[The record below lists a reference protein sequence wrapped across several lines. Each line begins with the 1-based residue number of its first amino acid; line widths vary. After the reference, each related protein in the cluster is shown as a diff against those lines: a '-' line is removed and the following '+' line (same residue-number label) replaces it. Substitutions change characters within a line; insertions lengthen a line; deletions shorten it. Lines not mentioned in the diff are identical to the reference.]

1 MNQMGIKNLINR
13 NAPAGE
19 QVAFINEREADLL
32 RRSGGSGR
40 TDNNPYGIPS
50 YVGGGEPD
58 DYGGDSGD
66 TSGFGGEGDSFGGD
80 SPDLDY
86 GRPTGSVPAN
96 SVNPTGRTTDQIV
109 FDDNYGKI
117 GSFGNLHQ
125 DLNPQGREGLY
136 GGSSSSGGQGFFGT
150 IGNFL
155 KDTVKQ
161 AFNNPGTFLMNT
173 AVNLNPV
180 GALANIV
187 SGLATGKSIGTN
199 ISNTV
204 GGQNVQAS
212 PFNQALG
219 DVGQDIRGVFSNF
232 PDNLNIQDFLSQRE
246 PTLFS
251 PEQARQLNAAASRI
265 PNIGDPL
272 VATGKPINL
281 SPEPVS
287 DPYTS
292 ASSIG
297 VQQVGLP
304 NLTPS
309 GSKVAPAPNQRFT
322 STQSGN
328 PQQYLDA
335 VNKSTINQSR
345 TANPALFDKNISDQR
360 QALSQIDLMYG
371 GPKQFADA
379 LSKSRGS

>member
-66 TSGFGGEGDSFGGD
+66 SFSGEPDDSGNSYGGD

-86 GRPTGSVPAN
+86 GRPTEPGTAN
-96 SVNPTGRTTDQIV
+96 SVNPEGRSTAQIV
-109 FDDNYGKI
+109 FDDNYNKM
-117 GSFGNLHQ
+117 GSFGNLHH

-155 KDTVKQ
+155 SRTASHIAK
-161 AFNNPGTFLMNT
+161 NPGTFLMNT
-173 AVNLNPV
+173 AINLTPY

-187 SGLATGKSIGTN
+187 SGLTTGSAIGTHA
-199 ISNTV
+199 SNKV
-204 GGQNVQAS
+204 GTKLGFDPVAPS
-212 PFNQALG
+212 AFNEALG
-219 DVGQDIRGVFSNF
+219 NVGQDIRGVF
-232 PDNLNIQDFLSQRE
+232 PDNLNIQDLLSQRE
-246 PTLFS
+246 PTPFS
-251 PEQARQLNAAASRI
+251 PEQARQLNAAANKI
-265 PNIGDPL
+265 PNIGDPP
-272 VATGKPINL
+272 VATGDSINL

-309 GSKVAPAPNQRFT
+309 GSKVSPAFAVGPAKSAIEFYNDLVTAGRVE
-322 STQSGN
+322 SKNYN
-328 PQQYLDA
+328 PANYNA
-335 VNKSTINQSR
+335 AKTGIKSTFGNNTNFAEKLAQERINEKR
-345 TANPALFDKNISDQR
+345 AEFTL
-360 QALSQIDLMYG
+360 
-371 GPKQFADA
+371 
-379 LSKSRGS
+379 